1 MCGIVGYS
9 GFRQATEV
17 LLEGLRN
24 LEYRGYDSAG
34 VSVFENGAIRTVK
47 SQGRIQKLEE
57 KIAFSPLT
65 GTCGIAHT
73 RWATHGVP
81 SDINAHPHRSEH
93 VSLLH
98 NGIIENYLELKEEL
112 IAKGYQFVSQT
123 DTEVAAHLISSL
135 YDGDPLQAISRAL
148 TRIEGSYAFAILFD
162 DHPDR
167 VYGARKDSPLIAA
180 VGQGENFILSD
191 ISATLKYTKDYYVLE
206 DGDIVEISPEDIRIY
221 DSNLSPVTRELSHA
235 HWNVEQAQKG
245 GFDHFM
251 LKEIYEQ
258 PEAFSKTV
266 VPHVKDGL
274 PNFERDEI
282 PEDFFENR
290 RHIQIVACGTAMYAG
305 TIGKNLIERF
315 ARIPVSVDVA
325 SEYRYNNPIVSPGD
339 LVIVISQSGETAD
352 TLAALRLA
360 KQEGADTL
368 GVINVIGSS
377 MAREADHVI
386 YTHAGPEIA
395 VASTKAFTVQMAV
408 MFLLALE
415 LGLKNSTLQTEDC
428 RSLIDQLL
436 DCRNSMEHALEL
448 TKTIPSL
455 VSQAIDS
462 PSLFYI
468 GRGLDHALALEG
480 SLKLKELSYLHSEA
494 YAAGELKHG
503 PISLITDGMPVIT
516 LATQQAVL
524 PKTVSNMKEVKARGA
539 KTLLICRESEAVDI
553 DAYDFR
559 IDLPDAADEF
569 MPFTAAIAMQL
580 IAYYKAVQSGC
591 DVDKPRNL
599 AKSVTVE

>member
-9 GFRQATEV
+9 GFREAEEV

-34 VSVFENGAIRTVK
+34 LSIFEDGVIRTVK
-47 SQGRIQKLEE
+47 SQGRIQKLADKLQEAP
-57 KIAFSPLT
+57 IH
-65 GTCGIAHT
+65 GHCGIAHT

-81 SDINAHPHRSEH
+81 SDINAHPHLSDN

-112 IAKGYQFVSQT
+112 IAKGYHFVSQT

-135 YDGDPLQAISRAL
+135 YTGDPLAAISAAL
-148 TRIEGSYAFAILFD
+148 ERIEGSYAFAILFK

-180 VGQGENFILSD
+180 VGNGENFILSD

-206 DGDIVEISPEDIRIY
+206 DGDIVEISPDEVHIY
-221 DSNLSPVTRELSHA
+221 DSKLHPVTRELLHA
-235 HWNVEQAQKG
+235 HWNLEEAQKG
-245 GFDHFM
+245 GYAHFM

-266 VPHVKDGL
+266 VPHIKDGL
-274 PNFERDEI
+274 PSFERDQI
-282 PEDFFENR
+282 PVSFFEGR
-290 RHIQIVACGTAMYAG
+290 RSIQIVACGTAMYAG
-305 TIGKNLIERF
+305 NVGKTLIEQF
-315 ARIPVSVDVA
+315 ARIPVSVNVA
-325 SEYRYNNPIVSPGD
+325 SEYRYSDPIVGPGD

-360 KQEGADTL
+360 KQKGADTL
-368 GVINVIGSS
+368 GIINVIGSS
-377 MAREADHVI
+377 IAREANHVI

-408 MFLLALE
+408 MFLVALE
-415 LGLKNSTLQTEDC
+415 LAWKNGVMDADVCRAHTEDLAGC
-428 RSLIDQLL
+428 RVYIEQ
-436 DCRNSMEHALEL
+436 ALEL
-448 TKTIPSL
+448 APAIEKMVPE
-455 VSQAIDS
+455 AIDR

-468 GRGLDHALALEG
+468 GRGLDHHLALEG

-494 YAAGELKHG
+494 YPAGELKHG
-503 PISLITDGMPVIT
+503 PISLITEGMPVIA
-516 LATQQAVL
+516 LATQQKVL

-539 KTLLICRESEAVDI
+539 KTVLICQKTAIVDT

-559 IDLPDAADEF
+559 IDLPAAHDEL
-569 MPFTAAIAMQL
+569 MPFPAAVVMQL
-580 IAYYKAVQSGC
+580 MAYYKAVQSGC

>member
-9 GFRQATEV
+9 GFREAEEV

-34 VSVFENGAIRTVK
+34 LSIFEDGVIRTVK
-47 SQGRIQKLEE
+47 SQGRIQKLADKLQEAP
-57 KIAFSPLT
+57 IH
-65 GTCGIAHT
+65 GHCGIAHT

-81 SDINAHPHRSEH
+81 SDINAHPHLSDN

-112 IAKGYQFVSQT
+112 IAKGYHFVSQT

-135 YDGDPLQAISRAL
+135 YTGDPLAAISAAL
-148 TRIEGSYAFAILFD
+148 ERIEGSYAFAILFK

-180 VGQGENFILSD
+180 VGNGENFILSD

-206 DGDIVEISPEDIRIY
+206 DGDIVEISPDEVHIY
-221 DSNLSPVTRELSHA
+221 DSKLHPVTRELLHA
-235 HWNVEQAQKG
+235 HWNLEEAQKG
-245 GFDHFM
+245 GYAHFM

-266 VPHVKDGL
+266 VPHIKDGL
-274 PNFERDEI
+274 PSFERDQI
-282 PEDFFENR
+282 PVSFFEGR
-290 RHIQIVACGTAMYAG
+290 RSIQIVACGTAMYAG
-305 TIGKNLIERF
+305 NVGKTLIEQF
-315 ARIPVSVDVA
+315 ARIPVSVNVA
-325 SEYRYNNPIVSPGD
+325 SEYRYSDPIVGPGD

-360 KQEGADTL
+360 KQKGADTL
-368 GVINVIGSS
+368 GIINVIGSS
-377 MAREADHVI
+377 IAREADHVI

-408 MFLLALE
+408 MFLVALE
-415 LGLKNSTLQTEDC
+415 LAWKNGVMDADVCRAHTEDLAGC
-428 RSLIDQLL
+428 RVYIEQ
-436 DCRNSMEHALEL
+436 ALEL
-448 TKTIPSL
+448 APAIEKMVPE
-455 VSQAIDS
+455 AIDR

-468 GRGLDHALALEG
+468 GRGLDHHLALEG

-494 YAAGELKHG
+494 YPAGELKHG
-503 PISLITDGMPVIT
+503 PISLITEGMPVIA
-516 LATQQAVL
+516 LATQQKVL

-539 KTLLICRESEAVDI
+539 KTVLICQKTAVVDA

-559 IDLPDAADEF
+559 IDLPAAHDEL
-569 MPFTAAIAMQL
+569 MPFPAAVVMQL
-580 IAYYKAVQSGC
+580 MAYYKAVQSGC

>member
-9 GFRQATEV
+9 GFREAEEV

-34 VSVFENGAIRTVK
+34 LSIFEDGVIRTVK
-47 SQGRIQKLEE
+47 SQGRIQKLADKLQEAP
-57 KIAFSPLT
+57 IH
-65 GTCGIAHT
+65 GHCGIAHT

-81 SDINAHPHRSEH
+81 SDINAHPHLSDN

-112 IAKGYQFVSQT
+112 IAKGYHFVSQT

-135 YDGDPLQAISRAL
+135 YTGDPLAAISAAL
-148 TRIEGSYAFAILFD
+148 ERIEGSYAFAILFK

-180 VGQGENFILSD
+180 VGNGENFILSD

-206 DGDIVEISPEDIRIY
+206 DGDIVEISPDEVHIY
-221 DSNLSPVTRELSHA
+221 DSKLHPVTRELLHA
-235 HWNVEQAQKG
+235 HWNLEEAQKG
-245 GFDHFM
+245 GYAHFM

-266 VPHVKDGL
+266 VPHIKDGL
-274 PNFERDEI
+274 PSFERDQI
-282 PEDFFENR
+282 PVSFFEGR
-290 RHIQIVACGTAMYAG
+290 RSIQIVACGTAMYAG
-305 TIGKNLIERF
+305 NVGKTLIEQF
-315 ARIPVSVDVA
+315 ARIPVSVNVA
-325 SEYRYNNPIVSPGD
+325 SEYRYSDPIVGPGD

-360 KQEGADTL
+360 KQKGADTL
-368 GVINVIGSS
+368 GIINVIGSS
-377 MAREADHVI
+377 IAREADHVI

-408 MFLLALE
+408 MFLVALE
-415 LGLKNSTLQTEDC
+415 LAWKNGVMDADVCRAHTEDLAGC
-428 RSLIDQLL
+428 RVYIEQ
-436 DCRNSMEHALEL
+436 ALEL
-448 TKTIPSL
+448 APAIEKMVPE
-455 VSQAIDS
+455 AIDR

-468 GRGLDHALALEG
+468 GRGLDHHLALEG

-494 YAAGELKHG
+494 YPAGELKHG
-503 PISLITDGMPVIT
+503 PISLITEGMPVIA
-516 LATQQAVL
+516 LATQQKVL

-539 KTLLICRESEAVDI
+539 KTVLICQNTAVVDT

-559 IDLPDAADEF
+559 IDLPAAHDEL
-569 MPFTAAIAMQL
+569 MPFPAAVVMQL
-580 IAYYKAVQSGC
+580 MSYYKAVQSGC
-591 DVDKPRNL
+591 DVDKPRNI

>member
-34 VSVFENGAIRTVK
+34 ISVFENGAIRTVK

-360 KQEGADTL
+360 KQKGADTL

-428 RSLIDQLL
+428 RSLMDQLL

>member
-9 GFRQATEV
+9 GFREAEEV

-34 VSVFENGAIRTVK
+34 LSIFEDGVIRTVK
-47 SQGRIQKLEE
+47 SQGRIQKLADKLQEAP
-57 KIAFSPLT
+57 IH
-65 GTCGIAHT
+65 GHCGIAHT

-81 SDINAHPHRSEH
+81 SDINAHPHLSDN

-112 IAKGYQFVSQT
+112 IAKGYHFVSQT

-135 YDGDPLQAISRAL
+135 YTGDPLAAISAAL
-148 TRIEGSYAFAILFD
+148 ERIEGSYAFAILFK

-180 VGQGENFILSD
+180 VGNGENFILSD

-206 DGDIVEISPEDIRIY
+206 DGDIVEISPDEVHIY
-221 DSNLSPVTRELSHA
+221 DSKLHPVTRELLHA
-235 HWNVEQAQKG
+235 HWNLEEAQKG
-245 GFDHFM
+245 GYAHFM

-266 VPHVKDGL
+266 VPHIKDGL
-274 PNFERDEI
+274 PSFERDQI
-282 PEDFFENR
+282 PVSFFEGR
-290 RHIQIVACGTAMYAG
+290 RSIQIVACGTAMYAG
-305 TIGKNLIERF
+305 NVGKTLIEQF
-315 ARIPVSVDVA
+315 ARIPVSVNVA
-325 SEYRYNNPIVSPGD
+325 SEYRYSDPIVGPGD

-360 KQEGADTL
+360 KQKGADTL
-368 GVINVIGSS
+368 GIINVIGSS
-377 MAREADHVI
+377 IAREADHVI

-408 MFLLALE
+408 MFLVALE
-415 LGLKNSTLQTEDC
+415 LAWKNGVMDADVCRAHTEDLAGC
-428 RSLIDQLL
+428 RVYIEQ
-436 DCRNSMEHALEL
+436 ALEL
-448 TKTIPSL
+448 APAIEKMVPE
-455 VSQAIDS
+455 AIDR

-468 GRGLDHALALEG
+468 GRGLDHHLALEG

-494 YAAGELKHG
+494 YPAGELKHG
-503 PISLITDGMPVIT
+503 PISLITEGMPVIA
-516 LATQQAVL
+516 LATQQKVL

-539 KTLLICRESEAVDI
+539 KTVLICQKTAVVDT

-559 IDLPDAADEF
+559 IDLPAAHDEL
-569 MPFTAAIAMQL
+569 MPFPAAVVMQL
-580 IAYYKAVQSGC
+580 MAYYKAVQSGC

>member
-34 VSVFENGAIRTVK
+34 ISVFENGAIRTVK

-112 IAKGYQFVSQT
+112 IAKGYQFISQT

-305 TIGKNLIERF
+305 TIGKKLIERF

-360 KQEGADTL
+360 KQKGADTL

-415 LGLKNSTLQTEDC
+415 LGLKNSILQTEDC
-428 RSLIDQLL
+428 RSLMDQLL

>member
-34 VSVFENGAIRTVK
+34 ISVFENGAIRTVK

-221 DSNLSPVTRELSHA
+221 GSNLSPVTRELSHA

-315 ARIPVSVDVA
+315 ARIPVSGDVA

-360 KQEGADTL
+360 KQKGADTL

>member
-360 KQEGADTL
+360 KQKGADTL

-539 KTLLICRESEAVDI
+539 KTLLICRENEAVDI

>member
-9 GFRQATEV
+9 GFREAEEV

-34 VSVFENGAIRTVK
+34 LSIFENGVIRTVK
-47 SQGRIQKLEE
+47 SQGRIQKLADKLQEAP
-57 KIAFSPLT
+57 IH
-65 GTCGIAHT
+65 GHCGIAHT

-81 SDINAHPHRSEH
+81 SDINAHPHLSDN

-112 IAKGYQFVSQT
+112 IAKGYHFVSQT

-135 YDGDPLQAISRAL
+135 YTGDPLAAISAAL
-148 TRIEGSYAFAILFD
+148 ERIEGSYAFAILFK

-180 VGQGENFILSD
+180 VGNGENFILSD

-206 DGDIVEISPEDIRIY
+206 DGDIVEISPDEVHIY
-221 DSNLSPVTRELSHA
+221 DSKLHPVTRELLHA
-235 HWNVEQAQKG
+235 HWNLEEAQKG
-245 GFDHFM
+245 GYAHFM

-266 VPHVKDGL
+266 VPHIKDGL
-274 PNFERDEI
+274 PSFERDQI
-282 PEDFFENR
+282 PVSFFEGR
-290 RHIQIVACGTAMYAG
+290 RSIQIVACGTAMYAG
-305 TIGKNLIERF
+305 NVGKTLIEQF
-315 ARIPVSVDVA
+315 ARIPVSVNVA
-325 SEYRYNNPIVSPGD
+325 SEYRYSDPIVGPGD

-360 KQEGADTL
+360 KQKGADTL
-368 GVINVIGSS
+368 GIINVIGSS
-377 MAREADHVI
+377 IAREADHVI

-408 MFLLALE
+408 MFLVALE
-415 LGLKNSTLQTEDC
+415 LAWKNGVMDADVCRAHTEDLAGC
-428 RSLIDQLL
+428 RVYIEQ
-436 DCRNSMEHALEL
+436 ALEL
-448 TKTIPSL
+448 APAIEKMVPE
-455 VSQAIDS
+455 AIDR

-468 GRGLDHALALEG
+468 GRGLDHHLALEG

-494 YAAGELKHG
+494 YPAGELKHG
-503 PISLITDGMPVIT
+503 PISLITEGMPVIA
-516 LATQQAVL
+516 LATQQKVL

-539 KTLLICRESEAVDI
+539 KTVLICQKTAIVDT

-559 IDLPDAADEF
+559 IDLPAAHDEL
-569 MPFTAAIAMQL
+569 MPFPAAVVMQL
-580 IAYYKAVQSGC
+580 MAYYKAVQSGC

>member
-9 GFRQATEV
+9 GFREAEEV

-34 VSVFENGAIRTVK
+34 LSIFEDGVIRTVK
-47 SQGRIQKLEE
+47 SQGRIQKLADKLQEAP
-57 KIAFSPLT
+57 IH
-65 GTCGIAHT
+65 GHCGIAHT

-81 SDINAHPHRSEH
+81 SDINAHPHLSDN

-112 IAKGYQFVSQT
+112 IAKGYHFVSQT

-135 YDGDPLQAISRAL
+135 YTGDPLAAISAAL
-148 TRIEGSYAFAILFD
+148 ERIEGSYAFAILFK

-180 VGQGENFILSD
+180 VGNGENFILSD
-191 ISATLKYTKDYYVLE
+191 ISATLKYAKDYYVLE
-206 DGDIVEISPEDIRIY
+206 DGDIVEISPDEVHIY
-221 DSNLSPVTRELSHA
+221 DSKLHPVTRELLHA
-235 HWNVEQAQKG
+235 HWNLEEAQKG
-245 GFDHFM
+245 GYAHFM

-266 VPHVKDGL
+266 VPHIKDGL
-274 PNFERDEI
+274 PSFERDQI
-282 PEDFFENR
+282 PVSFFER
-290 RHIQIVACGTAMYAG
+290 RRSIQIVACGTAMYAG
-305 TIGKNLIERF
+305 NVGKTLIEQF
-315 ARIPVSVDVA
+315 ARIPVSVNVA
-325 SEYRYNNPIVSPGD
+325 SEYRYSDPIVGPGD

-360 KQEGADTL
+360 KQKGADTL
-368 GVINVIGSS
+368 GIINVIGSS
-377 MAREADHVI
+377 IAREADHVI

-408 MFLLALE
+408 MFLVALE
-415 LGLKNSTLQTEDC
+415 LAWKNGVMDADVCRAHTEDLAGC
-428 RSLIDQLL
+428 RVYIEQ
-436 DCRNSMEHALEL
+436 ALEL
-448 TKTIPSL
+448 APAIEKMVPE
-455 VSQAIDS
+455 AIDR

-468 GRGLDHALALEG
+468 GRGLDHHLALEG

-494 YAAGELKHG
+494 YPAGELKHG
-503 PISLITDGMPVIT
+503 PISLITEGMPVIA
-516 LATQQAVL
+516 LATQQKVL

-539 KTLLICRESEAVDI
+539 KTVLICQKTAVVDT

-559 IDLPDAADEF
+559 IDLPAAHDEL
-569 MPFTAAIAMQL
+569 MPFPAAVVMQL
-580 IAYYKAVQSGC
+580 MAYYKAVQSGC

>member
-191 ISATLKYTKDYYVLE
+191 ISATLKYTEDYYVLE

-266 VPHVKDGL
+266 VPHVKEGL

-360 KQEGADTL
+360 KQKGADTL

-428 RSLIDQLL
+428 RSLMDQLL

>member
-9 GFRQATEV
+9 GFREAEEV

-34 VSVFENGAIRTVK
+34 LSIFEDGVIRTVK
-47 SQGRIQKLEE
+47 SQGRIQKLAD
-57 KIAFSPLT
+57 KLQKAPIH
-65 GTCGIAHT
+65 GHCGIAHT

-81 SDINAHPHRSEH
+81 SDINAHPHLSDN

-112 IAKGYQFVSQT
+112 IAKGYHFVSQT

-135 YDGDPLQAISRAL
+135 YTGDPLAAISAAL
-148 TRIEGSYAFAILFD
+148 ERIEGSYAFAILFK

-180 VGQGENFILSD
+180 VGNGENFILSD

-206 DGDIVEISPEDIRIY
+206 DGDIVEISPDEVHIY
-221 DSNLSPVTRELSHA
+221 DSKLHPVTRELLHA
-235 HWNVEQAQKG
+235 HWNLEEAQKG
-245 GFDHFM
+245 GYAHFM

-266 VPHVKDGL
+266 VPHIKDGL
-274 PNFERDEI
+274 PSFERDQI
-282 PEDFFENR
+282 PVSFFEGR
-290 RHIQIVACGTAMYAG
+290 RSIQIVACGTAMYAG
-305 TIGKNLIERF
+305 NVGKTLIEQF
-315 ARIPVSVDVA
+315 ARIPVSVNVA
-325 SEYRYNNPIVSPGD
+325 SEYRYSDPIVGPGD

-360 KQEGADTL
+360 KQKGADTL
-368 GVINVIGSS
+368 GIINVIGSS
-377 MAREADHVI
+377 IAREADHVI

-408 MFLLALE
+408 MFLVALE
-415 LGLKNSTLQTEDC
+415 LAWKNGVMDADVCRAHTEDLAGC
-428 RSLIDQLL
+428 RVYIEQ
-436 DCRNSMEHALEL
+436 ALEL
-448 TKTIPSL
+448 APAIEKMVPE
-455 VSQAIDS
+455 AIDR

-468 GRGLDHALALEG
+468 GRGLDHHLALEG

-494 YAAGELKHG
+494 YPAGELKHG
-503 PISLITDGMPVIT
+503 PISLITEGMPVIA
-516 LATQQAVL
+516 LATQQKVL

-539 KTLLICRESEAVDI
+539 KTVLICQKTAVVDT

-559 IDLPDAADEF
+559 IDLPAAHDEL
-569 MPFTAAIAMQL
+569 MPFPAAVVMQL
-580 IAYYKAVQSGC
+580 MAYYKAVQSGC